1 MVWASLIAQGKRRLL
16 MSVLLAVLLSLV
28 YLYLARF
35 YQERVDSWLLGVGWA
50 LILLNL
56 LRAGLGALYRWDR
69 QPFER
74 FDLGLE
80 DDRVRPGEAFR
91 LEIVLRARRSLSL
104 TRVAAQL
111 RCVDQ
116 KVTTRGHVEKPL
128 HEEINVIS
136 EGLSVSPGA
145 SQHFEIELPV
155 PSDAPTTFKDSQG
168 RIRWTISLDAE
179 VADYGVLHDEF
190 EVAVAPA

>member
-1 MVWASLIAQGKRRLL
+1 MIWSSLIAQGKRRLL

-56 LRAGLGALYRWDR
+56 LRVGLGALYRWDR

-80 DDRVRPGEAFR
+80 DDRARPGEAFR

-111 RCVDQ
+111 RCIDE
-116 KVTTRGHVEKPL
+116 KVTTRGRVEKPL

-136 EGLSVSPGA
+136 EGLSVSPGT

-155 PSDAPTTFKDSQG
+155 PPGAPTTFKDSQG

>member
-1 MVWASLIAQGKRRLL
+1 MIRTSLIAQGKRRLL

-35 YQERVDSWLLGVGWA
+35 YQGRVDSWLLGVGWA

-69 QPFER
+69 QPFEQ

-80 DDRVRPGEAFR
+80 DDRARPGEAFR

-104 TRVAAQL
+104 TRVAAKL
-111 RCVDQ
+111 RCIDQ
-116 KVTTRGHVEKPL
+116 KVTPRGRVETSL

-136 EGLSVSPGA
+136 EGLSVSSGA
-145 SQHFEIELPV
+145 GQHFKIELPV
-155 PSDAPTTFKDSQG
+155 PPGAPTTFKDSQG

-179 VADYGVLHDEF
+179 VADYGVFHDEF

>member
-1 MVWASLIAQGKRRLL
+1 MIWTSLIAQGKRRLL
-16 MSVLLAVLLSLV
+16 MSVLLSVLIALV

-35 YQERVDSWLLGVGWA
+35 YQSRIEGWLIGVGWLA
-50 LILLNL
+50 VLLNL

-69 QPFER
+69 QPFAR

-80 DDRVRPGEAFR
+80 DDRTRPGGAFR
-91 LEIVLRARRSLSL
+91 LELVLRARRALTL

-111 RCVDQ
+111 RCIDQ
-116 KVTTRGHVEKPL
+116 KVTTRGRVENPL
-128 HEEINVIS
+128 HEEVNLVS
-136 EGLSVSPGA
+136 EGLSVAPGA
-145 SQHFEIELPV
+145 SERFEIELPV
-155 PSDAPTTFKDSQG
+155 PSDAPTTFKDAQG

-179 VADYGVLHDEF
+179 VQEYGVLHDEF

>member
-1 MVWASLIAQGKRRLL
+1 MIRSSLIAQGKRRLL

-35 YQERVDSWLLGVGWA
+35 YQGRVDSWLLGVGWA

-56 LRAGLGALYRWDR
+56 LRAGLGALYHWDR

-80 DDRVRPGEAFR
+80 NDRARPGEAFR
-91 LEIVLRARRSLSL
+91 LEIVLRARRSLRL

-111 RCVDQ
+111 RCIDQ
-116 KVTTRGHVEKPL
+116 RVTTRGRVEKAL

-136 EGLSVSPGA
+136 EGLSVSPGNVR
-145 SQHFEIELPV
+145 HFEIELPV
-155 PSDAPTTFKDSQG
+155 PPDAPTTFKDSEG

>member
-1 MVWASLIAQGKRRLL
+1 

-74 FDLGLE
+74 FDVGLE
-80 DDRVRPGEAFR
+80 DDRARPGEAFR

-111 RCVDQ
+111 RCIDQ
-116 KVTTRGHVEKPL
+116 KVTTRGWVEKPCTRRSTSYRRGCRS
-128 HEEINVIS
+128 HRARVSVRNRASRASGRADNVQ
-136 EGLSVSPGA
+136 GLSGA
-145 SQHFEIELPV
+145 
-155 PSDAPTTFKDSQG
+155 D
-168 RIRWTISLDAE
+168 SLD
-179 VADYGVLHDEF
+179 HF
-190 EVAVAPA
+190 SRR

>member
-1 MVWASLIAQGKRRLL
+1 

-80 DDRVRPGEAFR
+80 DDRARPGEAFR

-116 KVTTRGHVEKPL
+116 KVTTRGRVEKPL
-128 HEEINVIS
+128 HEVINVIS
-136 EGLSVSPGA
+136 EGLSVSPGT

-155 PSDAPTTFKDSQG
+155 PPDAPTTFKDSQG

>member
-1 MVWASLIAQGKRRLL
+1 

-80 DDRVRPGEAFR
+80 DDRARPGEAFR
-91 LEIVLRARRSLSL
+91 LEIVLRARRSLRL
-104 TRVAAQL
+104 TRIAAQL

-116 KVTTRGHVEKPL
+116 KVTTRGRVEKPL

-136 EGLSVSPGA
+136 EGLSVSPGT

-155 PSDAPTTFKDSQG
+155 PPGAPTTFKDSQG

>member
-1 MVWASLIAQGKRRLL
+1 
-16 MSVLLAVLLSLV
+16 MSVLLSVLLSLV
-28 YLYLARF
+28 YLYLFRF
-35 YQERVDSWLLGVGWA
+35 YRGRVDSWLLGVGWA
-50 LILLNL
+50 LIFINL
-56 LRAGLGALYRWDR
+56 SRAGLGALYRWDR
-69 QPFER
+69 QPFQR

-80 DDRVRPGEAFR
+80 DDRARPGEAFR
-91 LEIVLRARRSLSL
+91 LEIMLQARRALRL

-111 RCVDQ
+111 RCIDQ
-116 KVTTRGHVEKPL
+116 KVTARGRVEKPL
-128 HEEINVIS
+128 HEKVNVIA
-136 EGLSVSPGA
+136 EGLSVAPGA

-155 PSDAPTTFKDSQG
+155 PVDAPTTFKDSEG